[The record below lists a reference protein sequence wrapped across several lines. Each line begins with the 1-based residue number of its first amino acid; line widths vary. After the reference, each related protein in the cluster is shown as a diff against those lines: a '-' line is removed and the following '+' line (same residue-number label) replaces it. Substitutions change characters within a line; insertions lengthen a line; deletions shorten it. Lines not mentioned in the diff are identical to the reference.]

1 MPIITV
7 VSRDGTGRAV
17 EMDTGTTLMEGLRDH
32 GFDEVLAMCGGCCSC
47 ATCHVYVEPASTAT
61 EEEDELLALS
71 AHRRDT
77 SRLSCQITLT
87 PDHDGLRVEIP
98 PED

>member
-17 EMDTGTTLMEGLRDH
+17 EMDAGMTLMEGLRDH
-32 GFDEVLAMCGGCCSC
+32 GFDELLAMCGGCCSC
-47 ATCHVYVEPASTAT
+47 ATCHVYVEPASVAT
-61 EEEDELLALS
+61 GEEEDLLALS

>member
-7 VSRDGTGRAV
+7 VSRDGTGRAI
-17 EMDTGTTLMEGLRDH
+17 EMDAGMTLMEGLRDH
-32 GFDEVLAMCGGCCSC
+32 GFDELLAMCGGCCSC
-47 ATCHVYVEPASTAT
+47 ATCHVYVEPPSPAT
-61 EEEDELLALS
+61 GEEDDLLALS

>member
-7 VSRDGTGRAV
+7 VNRDGTGRAV
-17 EMDTGTTLMEGLRDH
+17 EMDTGMTLMEGLRDH

-47 ATCHVYVEPASTAT
+47 ATCHVYVEPASTAAG
-61 EEEDELLALS
+61 EEDELLALS
-71 AHRRDT
+71 AHRRDN

>member
-7 VSRDGTGRAV
+7 VTRDGTGRAV
-17 EMDTGTTLMEGLRDH
+17 DMEVGATLMEGLRDH

-47 ATCHVYVEPASTAT
+47 ATCHVYVEPASPPL
-61 EEEDELLALS
+61 EDEDDLLAGA
-71 AHRRDT
+71 AHRRDN
-77 SRLSCQITLT
+77 SRLSCQIILSA
-87 PDHDGLRVEIP
+87 DHDGLRVAIP